1 MIELNLGRSPSD
13 ELFKEGVIS
22 SVLHDAAGVDTE
34 QIKDEWQRGA
44 GSAIANLAT
53 INAEGLEKAKD
64 ELTTID
70 KKLSRNRADTR
81 TIFARA
87 RNSTMMFPMYISQSC
102 PINAANTIC
111 KAWERVYLSVVQS
124 VLSQNP
130 IIDEDEAN
138 DLVFLKKFHTNLK
151 ESADEVWQ
159 RYSNLINEF
168 YEPIDELD
176 RIIQES
182 VFYRHKLTDDCYV
195 EFRAVPA
202 MEGDHAIMEMG
213 RLNHEPLQGFSHYFT
228 EASPGSTK
236 VSEENSA
243 QSKPLSAD
251 ELRAMA
257 RDNADLTADEKEC
270 LDSKMQD
277 YLDTHLSSGAKQS
290 DKDAAIQAYKD
301 NRKSA
306 MDKVEDA
313 MDEIKDELEK
323 PREERDPKYKNYRL
337 DGGRVVYSSTS
348 KKITTEVNSSAPD
361 APKLIRDVDIKKN
374 NNALPYSMEVTF
386 RMRTKKGNFVD
397 VRYII
402 NVKTIMHMVRAQDI
416 AEDLQDLITGDMKN
430 LRKIRYKTGEISFW
444 DYLLDL
450 KGLKADAAKHINS
463 SKRWLNTLKRLGEY
477 EKLNGTLLRR
487 PVEALT
493 NGSVPIPNATLVLT
507 QPDVTMI
514 TDQTGID
521 LSKAE
526 NAKKLAKRIFLFS
539 VIIVDASAGTIRI
552 LIPDENDS
560 WDVQSLASIDAETAK
575 SDNSQLMRELNR
587 MVNR

>member
-151 ESADEVWQ
+151 ESVDEVWQ